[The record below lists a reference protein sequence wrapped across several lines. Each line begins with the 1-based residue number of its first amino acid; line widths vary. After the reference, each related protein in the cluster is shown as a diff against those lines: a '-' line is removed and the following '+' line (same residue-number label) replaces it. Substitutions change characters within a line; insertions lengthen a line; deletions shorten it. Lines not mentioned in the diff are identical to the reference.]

1 MKFEKIK
8 YIERKT
14 GEIKTEKVMGEGA
27 LKFLYYNPFGK
38 LALHTIVK
46 RKFLSDWYGRKM
58 SKPESKEKIKSFVEE
73 MGIDMNEYKRPIEDY
88 TSFNDF
94 FYRELKDGAR
104 KIDYNENVVVS
115 PADGKIL
122 AFENIKEVD
131 TFFVKGSEFTL
142 EEFFNDKELAK
153 KYKDGT
159 FVIIRLAPADYH
171 RFHFPVDG
179 EISEVKKISGDYYS
193 VSTHAIKT
201 NFRIFCENKREYAI
215 LKTKKFGD
223 IAMFDIGATMVG
235 AIVQTYKANSFVKK
249 GEEKGYFLFG
259 GSTCILIFEKG
270 KVIIDKDIIENT
282 QNKIETR
289 IYMGEKFGN
298 EKTKYFKIGD
308 LVIYIFLLIFFSI
321 LIFKIGS
328 FKDVKGA
335 KAEIWVDGELKYVYP
350 LQEEEKNIFVD
361 TNLGGCNVQFKDNMV
376 RVTTSNSP
384 LKIAVKQ
391 GFIKSPGEVII
402 GIPDR
407 LVIKVVGDSEN
418 DSDVDFIAR

>member
-1 MKFEKIK
+1 MEFEKIQ

-73 MGIDMNEYKRPIEDY
+73 MGIDMSEYKRPIEDY

-94 FYRELKDGAR
+94 FYRELKDSAR
-104 KIDYNENVVVS
+104 KIDYNENVIVS

-122 AFENIKEVD
+122 AYQNIKEVD
-131 TFFVKGSEFTL
+131 KFFVKGSEFTL

-153 KYKDGT
+153 KYEDGT

-215 LKTKKFGD
+215 LKTEKFGD

-235 AIVQTYKANSFVKK
+235 GIVQTYKANSSVKK

-259 GSTCILIFEKG
+259 GSTCILVFEKD
-270 KVIIDKDIIENT
+270 KVVIDEDIIKNT

-298 EKTKYFKIGD
+298 EK
-308 LVIYIFLLIFFSI
+308 
-321 LIFKIGS
+321 
-328 FKDVKGA
+328 
-335 KAEIWVDGELKYVYP
+335 
-350 LQEEEKNIFVD
+350 N
-361 TNLGGCNVQFKDNMV
+361 
-376 RVTTSNSP
+376 
-384 LKIAVKQ
+384 
-391 GFIKSPGEVII
+391 
-402 GIPDR
+402 
-407 LVIKVVGDSEN
+407 
-418 DSDVDFIAR
+418 